1 MRKCILS
8 FLVLVIFSSFTV
20 KPAAVVLPANSLE
33 SAIRPGVNIT
43 LSLEELASMKIKEVE
58 KIVGRKL
65 SLKEK
70 IVFKIAQH
78 RIKKALK
85 GQGNAPPSKG
95 QTAFIISLIGLC
107 LLIVPYAGIAS
118 LPLAIVGLV
127 LGANAKKENPDDR
140 KAQTAI
146 ILSIVTLG
154 LIVLAILFVIAIL
167 ASGGFWIY

>member
-1 MRKCILS
+1 MRKIIIPL
-8 FLVLVIFSSFTV
+8 LVLIIFSSFTV
-20 KPAAVVLPANSLE
+20 KPTTVVLPVNNLE
-33 SAIRPGVNIT
+33 STVRPGVNIT
-43 LSLEELASMKIKEVE
+43 ISLEQIATMKIKEVE
-58 KIVGRKL
+58 KIFGRKL

-70 IVFKIAQH
+70 IVFKIAQY

-154 LIVLAILFVIAIL
+154 LIVLAILFVIALL
-167 ASGGFWIY
+167 ASGGFWF